1 LERLYCGTAACS
13 TSRHND
19 VSAKPNGLVEVQ
31 LYGTL
36 LSIDCLPSLTTMNLL
51 PLPMCC
57 GVLPAD
63 AAPANSAVA
72 AASAANPAHTT
83 STAAAA
89 EAFEVQSGKRLKRLT
104 SRRPAASVLE
114 AAARQAAATA
124 MAAKRAEEKASAAQ
138 AAAAHE
144 AAMAA
149 LRLVFPAPAAA
160 ALWEMLD
167 AATTGVPAFLGKFEF
182 RS

>member
-1 LERLYCGTAACS
+1 M
-13 TSRHND
+13 
-19 VSAKPNGLVEVQ
+19 
-31 LYGTL
+31 
-36 LSIDCLPSLTTMNLL
+36 PSLTTMNLL

-83 STAAAA
+83 STAAA

-124 MAAKRAEEKASAAQ
+124 MAAKRAAEKASAAQ

-167 AATTGVPAFLGKFEF
+167 AATTGVPAFLGKFVF